1 MSKDVQIKNKRAYFD
16 YHILDTYVA
25 GIALLGTE
33 IKAIRQGKA
42 NMTDA
47 FCMFIGDVLYIRNLH
62 ISEYSHS
69 SFHHHEIKRDRIL
82 LLHKKELRKLKIKGE
97 EKGYTI
103 VPLRIFTNER
113 GFAKIEIAIGQGK
126 KEFDKRDSIKDRE
139 SKRELDRA
147 MKVWWFIRSL
157 VHLFIRSFVHLFIR
171 KSNAQL
177 MTNEPIPFICS
188 FVHSANLTP
197 N

>member
-1 MSKDVQIKNKRAYFD
+1 MKNDIQIKNKRAYFD
-16 YHILDTYVA
+16 FHIIDKYNA
-25 GIALLGTE
+25 GLALLGTE

-47 FCMFIGDVLYIRNLH
+47 FCMFIGNTLYVRNLH

-69 SFHHHEIKRDRIL
+69 SFHHHEIKRDRVL
-82 LLHKKELRKLKIKGE
+82 LLHKKELKKLRVKSE

-113 GFAKIEIAIGQGK
+113 GFAKIEIALAQGK

-139 SKRELDRA
+139 SKREMDRA
-147 MKVWWFIRSL
+147 MKV
-157 VHLFIRSFVHLFIR
+157 
-171 KSNAQL
+171 
-177 MTNEPIPFICS
+177 
-188 FVHSANLTP
+188 
-197 N
+197 

>member
-1 MSKDVQIKNKRAYFD
+1 MPNEIQIKNKRAFFD

-47 FCMFIGDVLYIRNLH
+47 FCMFIDNQLYVRNLH

-69 SFHHHEIKRDRIL
+69 SFHHHEIKRDRVL
-82 LLHKKELRKLKIKGE
+82 LLKKKELKKLKVKGE

-113 GFAKIEIAIGQGK
+113 GFAKMEIALAQGK

-139 SKRELDRA
+139 SKREMDRA
-147 MKVWWFIRSL
+147 MKV
-157 VHLFIRSFVHLFIR
+157 
-171 KSNAQL
+171 
-177 MTNEPIPFICS
+177 
-188 FVHSANLTP
+188 
-197 N
+197 

>member
-1 MSKDVQIKNKRAYFD
+1 MKNEVQIKNKRAYFD

-47 FCMFIGDVLYIRNLH
+47 FCMFIDNSLYVRNLH

-69 SFHHHEIKRDRIL
+69 SFRHHDIKRDRVL
-82 LLHKKELRKLKIKGE
+82 LLHKKELKKLRVKGE
-97 EKGYTI
+97 EKGFTI

-113 GFAKIEIAIGQGK
+113 GFAKMEIALAQGK

-139 SKRELDRA
+139 SKREMDRA
-147 MKVWWFIRSL
+147 MKI
-157 VHLFIRSFVHLFIR
+157 
-171 KSNAQL
+171 
-177 MTNEPIPFICS
+177 
-188 FVHSANLTP
+188 
-197 N
+197 

>member
-1 MSKDVQIKNKRAYFD
+1 MKNDIQIKNKRAFFD
-16 YHILDTYVA
+16 YHIIETFNA

-47 FCMFIGDVLYIRNLH
+47 FCMFIGSTLYVRNLH

-69 SFHHHEIKRDRIL
+69 SFRLHDIKRDRAL
-82 LLHKKELRKLKIKGE
+82 LLHKKELKKLKVKGE
-97 EKGYTI
+97 EKGFTI

-113 GFAKIEIAIGQGK
+113 GYAKIEIALAQGK

-139 SKRELDRA
+139 SKREMDRA
-147 MKVWWFIRSL
+147 MKV
-157 VHLFIRSFVHLFIR
+157 
-171 KSNAQL
+171 
-177 MTNEPIPFICS
+177 
-188 FVHSANLTP
+188 
-197 N
+197 

>member
-1 MSKDVQIKNKRAYFD
+1 MSKDIQIKNKRAYFD

-47 FCMFIGDVLYIRNLH
+47 FCMFVDNILYVRNLH
-62 ISEYSHS
+62 VSEYSHS
-69 SFHHHEIKRDRIL
+69 SFHRHDIKRDRAL
-82 LLHKKELRKLKIKGE
+82 LLHKKELKKLKMKGE
-97 EKGYTI
+97 EKGFTI

-113 GFAKIEIAIGQGK
+113 GFAKMEIAIAQGK

-139 SKRELDRA
+139 SKREMDRV
-147 MKVWWFIRSL
+147 MKV
-157 VHLFIRSFVHLFIR
+157 
-171 KSNAQL
+171 
-177 MTNEPIPFICS
+177 
-188 FVHSANLTP
+188 
-197 N
+197 

>member
-1 MSKDVQIKNKRAYFD
+1 MKNDIQIKNKRAYFD
-16 YHILDTYVA
+16 YTVIDKYNA
-25 GIALLGTE
+25 GLALLGTE

-47 FCMFIGDVLYIRNLH
+47 FCMFIGNVLYVRNLH

-69 SFHHHEIKRDRIL
+69 SFHHHDIKRDRVL
-82 LLHKKELRKLKIKGE
+82 LLHKKELKKLKVKSE

-113 GFAKIEIAIGQGK
+113 GFAKIEIALATGK

-139 SKRELDRA
+139 SKREMDRA
-147 MKVWWFIRSL
+147 MKV
-157 VHLFIRSFVHLFIR
+157 
-171 KSNAQL
+171 
-177 MTNEPIPFICS
+177 
-188 FVHSANLTP
+188 
-197 N
+197 

>member
-1 MSKDVQIKNKRAYFD
+1 MKNDVQIKNKRAYFD
-16 YHILDTYVA
+16 YHILDSYVA

-47 FCMFIGDVLYIRNLH
+47 FCTFIDDVLYVRNLH

-69 SFHHHEIKRDRIL
+69 SFHHHEIKRDRVL
-82 LLHKKELRKLKIKGE
+82 LLHKKELKKLKVKGE
-97 EKGYTI
+97 EKGFTI

-113 GFAKIEIAIGQGK
+113 GFAKMEIALAQGK

-139 SKRELDRA
+139 SKREMDRA
-147 MKVWWFIRSL
+147 MKI
-157 VHLFIRSFVHLFIR
+157 
-171 KSNAQL
+171 
-177 MTNEPIPFICS
+177 
-188 FVHSANLTP
+188 
-197 N
+197 

>member
-1 MSKDVQIKNKRAYFD
+1 MKNDVQIKNKRAFFD
-16 YHILDTYVA
+16 YHIIEKYNA

-47 FCMFIGDVLYIRNLH
+47 FCMFIGNVLYIRNLH
-62 ISEYSHS
+62 VSEYSHS

-82 LLHKKELRKLKIKGE
+82 LLHKKELKKLKAKSE

-113 GFAKIEIAIGQGK
+113 GFAKLEIALAQGK

-139 SKRELDRA
+139 SKREMDRA
-147 MKVWWFIRSL
+147 MK
-157 VHLFIRSFVHLFIR
+157 
-171 KSNAQL
+171 A
-177 MTNEPIPFICS
+177 
-188 FVHSANLTP
+188 
-197 N
+197 